1 MVITFVGVCYICCAQ
16 SLSGRPIRFATKP
29 QYRFIDRALSV
40 GMNKVIQP
48 VIKKKMEI
56 VIQREHLAIVGG
68 SRYGW
73 WGGILEINK
82 LVCRIGYKLLYLN
95 TNADLK
101 QVRLMRISRSQLINN
116 YYTCLDGRLV

>member
-1 MVITFVGVCYICCAQ
+1 MVVTFVGVCCAQ
-16 SLSGRPIRFATKP
+16 SLSGRLIPFATKP
-29 QYRFIDRALSV
+29 QYRFIVRALFV

-48 VIKKKMEI
+48 VIKQMESA
-56 VIQREHLAIVGG
+56 IQRAHLAIVGG

-82 LVCRIGYKLLYLN
+82 PICRIGYKLLYLN

-101 QVRLMRISRSQLINN
+101 QVRLMRISRSQLINA
-116 YYTCLDGRLV
+116 YYACLDGRQCRLA